1 MTPRPRVG
9 SLFSGVGGLDMAVHA
24 AFDAVPAWFAEIDPA
39 PAKVLAHHFPD
50 VPNLGDVSTVNWAA
64 VPPVEIITA
73 GFPCQD
79 VSVAGRRKGIREG
92 TRSGLWSYV
101 AAAIGVFHP
110 ELVII
115 ENVRGLLSAKASRNL
130 DLDTDQ
136 GDLDDAVILRA
147 IGAVLGDL
155 ADLGFDAEW
164 GVFPASAVGAPH
176 RRDRVFIVAR
186 PADAESIGLE
196 AGPVPVRTAA
206 QLPEP
211 ARDLG
216 TTPDPERF
224 GLDGRGAAPG
234 QAGGARPPVDRRGPD
249 TWGKYADAV
258 HRWERLTRP
267 APAPTEPNRNG
278 RPRLAATFA
287 EWMMG
292 WPDGWVTAPA
302 LGLTRTQQLKII
314 GNGVVPQQAHEAIR
328 QLTDR
333 LAV

>member
-1 MTPRPRVG
+1 MTMTPRPRVG

-24 AFDAVPAWFAEIDPA
+24 AFDAVPAWVAEIDPA

-92 TRSGLWSYV
+92 TRSGLWSHV
-101 AAAIGVFHP
+101 ATAIDVLRP

-130 DLDTDQ
+130 DLDAD
-136 GDLDDAVILRA
+136 GGEVGVRA

-164 GVFPASAVGAPH
+164 GVLPASAVGAPH

-186 PADAESIGLE
+186 PADAEGHGLQAQRL
-196 AGPVPVRTAA
+196 AGGDAA
-206 QLPEP
+206 EGPGP
-211 ARDLG
+211 GGDLG
-216 TTPDPERF
+216 VAPDAERL
-224 GLDGRGAAPG
+224 GLDGRRTAPS
-234 QAGGARPPVDRRGPD
+234 QAGGAHPPVDRRGSVV
-249 TWGKYADAV
+249 WGKYADAV

-278 RPRLAATFA
+278 RPRLATTFA

-328 QLTDR
+328 QLTGR
-333 LAV
+333 LTI